1 MRFDTNGRLSQDGI
15 VLASVDWVD
24 DGSFARIVVG
34 DRKYDIVRKRR
45 TGWHFSVV
53 PLAGGDAVCE
63 FLPHQLHRG
72 GRLKSGSNTLQLHG
86 HPLHKDRWWFEG
98 DGGSRIEAVAAVPLD
113 GRTPDEV
120 EAAGRA
126 RVRGASERL
135 EIDLEVQESLGVLH
149 DAPLL
154 LALGCWLIVQWD
166 TFPMQVAGGGGGFV
180 GGI

>member
-1 MRFDTNGRLSQDGI
+1 LQGEK
-15 VLASVDWVD
+15 VLASVDWTD

-34 DRKYDIVRKRR
+34 DRKYDIVRKKR

-53 PLAGGDAVCE
+53 PLTGGDAVCE

-98 DGGSRIEAVAAVPLD
+98 EGGLKIEAVATLPLG
-113 GRTPDEV
+113 GRIVDE
-120 EAAGRA
+120 AGSARLT
-126 RVRGASERL
+126 RVRGVVERL
-135 EIDLEVQESLGVLH
+135 EVDLEVQELLGVLY

-154 LALGCWLIVQWD
+154 LGFGCWLIVQWD
-166 TFPMQVAGGGGGFV
+166 TFPMQVAGGGGFV